1 MSTSSRAHVFTQGVI
16 ELKWLM
22 ILSGAALLVLAVL
35 VAVNA
40 GALGARLVPGLPG
53 PAVTVSGGAVIGA
66 GRGLRVGDPAP
77 EVALR
82 ALDGE
87 TVRLSD
93 YAGRPV
99 LVNFWASWCPPC
111 RAEMP
116 RFEEAHAAGRVVV
129 LGVNTLDAD
138 DEAEARAAARDLGV
152 TFPVLFDEQGDAQR
166 AYSVRGLPTTFLV
179 GPDGRILAVRPGE
192 ISQAL
197 LDEYLAMV
205 R

>member
-1 MSTSSRAHVFTQGVI
+1 MKLLKILGGVV
-16 ELKWLM
+16 LLA
-22 ILSGAALLVLAVL
+22 LAAV

-40 GALGARLVPGLPG
+40 GALGAWLLPGLPG

-66 GRGLRVGDPAP
+66 GRGLRIGDPAP
-77 EVALR
+77 EIALQ
-82 ALDGE
+82 ALDVN

-93 YAGRPV
+93 FAGRPV

-116 RFEEAHAAGRVVV
+116 RFEQAYAAGSVVV

-138 DEAEARAAARDLGV
+138 DEAEARAAVRDLGI

-179 GPDGRILAVRPGE
+179 GPDGRIVAVHPGE
-192 ISQAL
+192 MSQGQ
-197 LDEYLAMV
+197 LDGYLALV
-205 R
+205 K

>member
-1 MSTSSRAHVFTQGVI
+1 MVLGGV
-16 ELKWLM
+16 
-22 ILSGAALLVLAVL
+22 ALLVLAVL

-66 GRGLRVGDPAP
+66 GRGPQVGDPAP
-77 EVALR
+77 EFALR
-82 ALDGE
+82 ALDGD

-93 YAGRPV
+93 FAGRPV

-138 DEAEARAAARDLGV
+138 NEAEARAAARDLGV

-179 GPDGRILAVRPGE
+179 GPDGRILAVHPGE

>member
-1 MSTSSRAHVFTQGVI
+1 
-16 ELKWLM
+16 
-22 ILSGAALLVLAVL
+22 
-35 VAVNA
+35 
-40 GALGARLVPGLPG
+40 
-53 PAVTVSGGAVIGA
+53 
-66 GRGLRVGDPAP
+66 
-77 EVALR
+77 
-82 ALDGE
+82 
-87 TVRLSD
+87 
-93 YAGRPV
+93 
-99 LVNFWASWCPPC
+99 
-111 RAEMP
+111 MP